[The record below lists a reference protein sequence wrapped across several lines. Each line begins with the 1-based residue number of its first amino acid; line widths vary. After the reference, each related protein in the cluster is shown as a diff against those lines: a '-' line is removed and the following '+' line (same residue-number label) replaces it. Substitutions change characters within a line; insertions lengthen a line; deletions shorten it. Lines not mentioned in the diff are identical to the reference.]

1 MTLRR
6 LGTIALL
13 AVLLLG
19 CSGDDDTE
27 SSSTSTTTDAVESTS
42 TSVTADADVLDAYQ
56 GFWDAYLAAADPMDP
71 AHPDLEL
78 YATGASLDRVREAF
92 AEHFAKGEVIRGTVD
107 LAPVIEE
114 LDDAIATVRDCYL
127 DQTHVFDSATGE
139 QVDPPGEA
147 TFEVVATLVLES
159 GSWKVSTLDKV
170 SDGCAR

>member
-6 LGTIALL
+6 LGTLALL
-13 AVLLLG
+13 AALLLA
-19 CSGDDDTE
+19 CSGDDDTT
-27 SSSTSTTTDAVESTS
+27 SPSTTTTDPVQSTS

-78 YATGASLDRVREAF
+78 HATGASLDRVREAF

-107 LAPVIEE
+107 LEPEIEE
-114 LDDAIATVRDCYL
+114 LDEASATVRDCYL

-170 SDGCAR
+170 SDGCER

>member
-13 AVLLLG
+13 AALLVG
-19 CSGDDDTE
+19 CSGDDDTASPSTPTTAAAE
-27 SSSTSTTTDAVESTS
+27 STSTTA
-42 TSVTADADVLDAYQ
+42 TADADVLDAYR
-56 GFWDAYLAAADPMDP
+56 GFWDAYLTAADPMDP

-78 YATGASLDRVREAF
+78 YATGASLDRVRESF
-92 AEHFAKGEVIRGTVD
+92 ADHFAKGEVIRGSVD
-107 LAPVIEE
+107 LAPEIEQ
-114 LDDAIATVRDCYL
+114 LDDASATIRDCYL

-159 GSWKVSTLDKV
+159 GSWKVSTLDMV
-170 SDGCAR
+170 ADGCER